1 MAHNCHNY
9 ISFGMRSYQ
18 TKVYRDSTVDG
29 KNPPNQLRLVVY
41 PTVYNGL
48 YTCQVVIAGFLP
60 STDVILTVVTD
71 EIWI

>member
-1 MAHNCHNY
+1 
-9 ISFGMRSYQ
+9 MRSYQ
-18 TKVYRDSTVDG
+18 TKVYRNSTVDG
-29 KNPPNQLRLVVY
+29 KNPANQLRLVVY

-48 YTCQVVIAGFLP
+48 YTSHVVIAGFLP

>member
-1 MAHNCHNY
+1 ML
-9 ISFGMRSYQ
+9 SYQ
-18 TKVYRDSTVDG
+18 TKVYRNSTVDG

-48 YTCQVVIAGFLP
+48 YTSQVVIAGFLP
-60 STDVILTVVTD
+60 TDVILTVVTD